1 MRNMH
6 FYKALYL
13 STSLEKKKRQ
23 LKWKLKRGKIL
34 PGIYV
39 IALTNNGDLLEI
51 YQSVQLKQRF
61 YKKNPPYI
69 IGIADG
75 YNGAVELVQK
85 ILNDAL
91 TEISATELNKNSLE
105 NYLMNRA
112 MNRVKNPQM
121 V

>member
-1 MRNMH
+1 MGNMH
-6 FYKALYL
+6 FYKALYF
-13 STSLEKKKRQ
+13 SDSLEKKKRQ

-39 IALTNNGDLLEI
+39 IAFTNNSDLLEI
-51 YQSVQLKQRF
+51 YQSVQLKQSF

-75 YNGAVELVQK
+75 DNSAVELVQK
-85 ILNDAL
+85 ILSDAL
-91 TEISATELNKNSLE
+91 EEIAVTELNKTSLE
-105 NYLMNRA
+105 IFLVKRA
-112 MNRVKNPQM
+112 AKCAKNPHM